1 MWGSLG
7 ASFSALLLPP
17 DSDKVALAESDMW
30 RLIYALPIAMY
41 AIMMILMLVVVK
53 YDSPKYSLVTGNKE
67 DCISV
72 IHQIY
77 KTSGDREYAEEI

>member
-17 DSDKVALAESDMW
+17 DKDKVALAESDMW

-41 AIMMILMLVVVK
+41 AIMIVLMLLVVR
-53 YDSPKYSLVTGNKE
+53 YDSPKYSLVTGNKD
-67 DCISV
+67 DCMAV

-77 KTSGDREYAEEI
+77 KTNGDWEYAEEI